1 MKKVNR
7 STGRLDALHRLVV
20 RCEEGEKK
28 LESTGRWRNQD
39 GKYLKKVRAIKDRDG
54 NMVTNDPW
62 I

>member
-1 MKKVNR
+1 MY
-7 STGRLDALHRLVV
+7 V
-20 RCEEGEKK
+20 RKEKK
-28 LESTGRWRNQD
+28 ELESTGRWRNQD